1 MHNIFLIL
9 ALTSPLYFLK
19 TAEAVSKYEKIKTMY
34 IQATAPNS
42 EAFVLKRAVEVGA
55 CAEFTKL
62 NPDQS
67 KPQSLVVVTH
77 KISGGGPEFPD
88 QILKGLGFGMR
99 LKIQKNF
106 LKIIK
111 NI

>member
-55 CAEFTKL
+55 CAEFARL